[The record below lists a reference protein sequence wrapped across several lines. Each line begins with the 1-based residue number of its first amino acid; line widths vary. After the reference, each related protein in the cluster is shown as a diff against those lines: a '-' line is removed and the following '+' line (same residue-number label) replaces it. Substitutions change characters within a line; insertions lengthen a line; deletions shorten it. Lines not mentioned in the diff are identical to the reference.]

1 MQRPKPVKQVCLPGE
16 KPELLFPIESELDL
30 VTHVDFEVNGRQ
42 FGAYLLQI
50 TERKYR
56 LVFGFDCYGIHPNLP
71 HEQIDPVYNR
81 LSAGFKDL
89 PEGEILTVHM
99 KSFVDNTARMQEL
112 SRTVANCQ
120 SDVLQYIIMTEQK
133 RLETLT
139 ERGLRKPKSLT
150 LFATYTFDPEA
161 DVKDDK
167 VEGFV
172 KGIYKVF
179 TKFSGTDKIVRS
191 REFMTCL
198 EGAVTAFY
206 LWEQVL
212 GNKMGLEVRA
222 MLADELWA
230 NLWYRVN
237 DTPVPPIP
245 QRIIFTG
252 KTATERISNHLHP
265 SSILI
270 DKESSLPTVDNRWVK
285 VKGKYIGVMSM
296 LCQPDGWDD
305 SLDALTYIWNKLG
318 EDSIYDLEVIT
329 QLRKVNQSRTRKKLK
344 DLTDEEIYKSKQADA
359 EGDINVAANINAEEA
374 IEAQAILHR
383 GGVELSIASNYLVH
397 RNTVDELER
406 DCDYLQSLFLY
417 PAHLHREYT
426 YTWWTWLQ
434 TLPVVWDMALSRPF
448 NREEKVFTH
457 YAAGTVPLANIQ
469 SHDRGGFELLSA
481 VGGVPIYIDIINNH
495 HHILWI
501 ATTRASKSVST
512 TGMLNGALANNLPVT
527 IIDCPPTKEAS
538 TFRDYA
544 RLLGGAF
551 FDVGSECSNIF
562 EISDFSYLSLEDQE
576 DRRKDSQETLLEIVQ
591 MLVTGSNPDMF
602 EPIFRDLIRSLL
614 TLVLSKFFAARE
626 IQSRYIAAI
635 EGGIGS
641 DAWQKYPVLE
651 DFIRFCSP
659 ERVNITEPEQLKALS
674 YIVTKLRS
682 WTQSRTGQAFCRPST
697 FKTDSQLFVMA
708 IRGVANAEDMAILAA
723 VAYATA
729 IRRAYNHPKSVLFLD
744 EAATLLKFPALA
756 LAIGRL
762 LAIAAKAGI
771 RVMLAAQEVHS
782 IKTCAGGEQILANCD
797 IKLVGRIQPEAVDTI
812 SEVMKIPLELLAPNL
827 TATYAPNTAWG
838 YSNWLMMDGRS
849 FTQCRIYTCAGNLAA
864 VVNNPHEIERRKEL
878 ISDAPHPLIGL
889 AQYAAELLPV

>member
-1 MQRPKPVKQVCLPGE
+1 
-16 KPELLFPIESELDL
+16 
-30 VTHVDFEVNGRQ
+30 
-42 FGAYLLQI
+42 
-50 TERKYR
+50 
-56 LVFGFDCYGIHPNLP
+56 
-71 HEQIDPVYNR
+71 
-81 LSAGFKDL
+81 
-89 PEGEILTVHM
+89 
-99 KSFVDNTARMQEL
+99 
-112 SRTVANCQ
+112 
-120 SDVLQYIIMTEQK
+120 
-133 RLETLT
+133 
-139 ERGLRKPKSLT
+139 
-150 LFATYTFDPEA
+150 
-161 DVKDDK
+161 
-167 VEGFV
+167 
-172 KGIYKVF
+172 
-179 TKFSGTDKIVRS
+179 
-191 REFMTCL
+191 
-198 EGAVTAFY
+198 
-206 LWEQVL
+206 
-212 GNKMGLEVRA
+212 
-222 MLADELWA
+222 
-230 NLWYRVN
+230 
-237 DTPVPPIP
+237 
-245 QRIIFTG
+245 
-252 KTATERISNHLHP
+252 
-265 SSILI
+265 
-270 DKESSLPTVDNRWVK
+270 
-285 VKGKYIGVMSM
+285 
-296 LCQPDGWDD
+296 
-305 SLDALTYIWNKLG
+305 
-318 EDSIYDLEVIT
+318 
-329 QLRKVNQSRTRKKLK
+329 
-344 DLTDEEIYKSKQADA
+344 
-359 EGDINVAANINAEEA
+359 
-374 IEAQAILHR
+374 
-383 GGVELSIASNYLVH
+383 
-397 RNTVDELER
+397 
-406 DCDYLQSLFLY
+406 
-417 PAHLHREYT
+417 
-426 YTWWTWLQ
+426 
-434 TLPVVWDMALSRPF
+434 
-448 NREEKVFTH
+448 
-457 YAAGTVPLANIQ
+457 
-469 SHDRGGFELLSA
+469 
-481 VGGVPIYIDIINNH
+481 
-495 HHILWI
+495 
-501 ATTRASKSVST
+501 
-512 TGMLNGALANNLPVT
+512 MLNGALANNLPVT

-562 EISDFSYLSLEDQE
+562 EVSDFSYLSLEDQE

-602 EPIFRDLIRSLL
+602 EPMVRDLIRSLL

-635 EGGIGS
+635 EGGIDS